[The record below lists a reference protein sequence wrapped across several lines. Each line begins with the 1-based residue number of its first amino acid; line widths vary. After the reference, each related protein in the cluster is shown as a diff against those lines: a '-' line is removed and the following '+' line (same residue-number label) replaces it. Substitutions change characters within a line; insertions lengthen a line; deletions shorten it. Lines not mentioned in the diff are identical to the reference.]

1 MDWSLVLFVMKWIF
15 LGLVYLFL
23 TLLLV
28 GVMREMRTRLSQ
40 APQLPLIVY
49 GRLRVIRPGSDPDLR
64 PGTILVLYPD
74 THLGARLNNSIVLR
88 DRYISGHHARL
99 RWDGVSWW
107 VEDLNSTNGTFINQ
121 RRLPAGTTELLPI
134 GSTLALGEMSF
145 EMLE

>member
-1 MDWSLVLFVMKWIF
+1 MDWNLVLFGMKWVF

-28 GVMREMRTRLSQ
+28 GVMREMRTRLPQ
-40 APQLPLIVY
+40 AAQLPLIAY
-49 GRLRVIRPGSDPDLR
+49 GRIRVIRAGSDPTLR
-64 PGTILVLYPD
+64 PGTILMLYPD
-74 THLGARLNNSIVLR
+74 TRLGAGSSNTIVLR
-88 DRYISGHHARL
+88 DRYISGQHARL

-121 RRLPAGTTELLPI
+121 RRLTAGATEPLPI
-134 GSTLALGEMSF
+134 GAILSLGEVSF

>member
-1 MDWSLVLFVMKWIF
+1 MDWSLILFVMKWVF

-28 GVMREMRTRLSQ
+28 GVTREMRTRLPME
-40 APQLPLIVY
+40 ATPPLIAY
-49 GRLRVIRPGSDPDLR
+49 GRLRVIRSGSDPDLR
-64 PGTILVLYPD
+64 PGTILILYPD
-74 THLGARLNNSIVLR
+74 TRLGARGSNTIVLR
-88 DRYISGHHARL
+88 DRFISGQHARL

-121 RRLPAGTTELLPI
+121 RRLPAGATELLPI
-134 GSTLALGEMSF
+134 GAILSLGEMSF